1 MIYSKYS
8 ESMSSDTQKEKTRR
22 NKLLPSW
29 ELTQLEVP
37 SKITQVIKVLG
48 VKLKEPLTMTTT
60 DKC

>member
-22 NKLLPSW
+22 NKLLPLW